1 MVHNLS
7 FPPRQSVNDGIKPDT
22 YLDAPF
28 KIHLPGLDKLVEFI
42 NLKGVGCLVFKKDL
56 MQAYHLLGVTVNGQF
71 SFHTVVPF
79 GLHLAT
85 LACQHTT
92 RAILRI
98 LSQQGILVNRG
109 F

>member
-28 KIHLPGLDKLVEFI
+28 KLHLPGLDKLVEFV

-56 MQAYHLLGVTVNGQF
+56 TQAYQKIPVHREILQRNISVFLNGYCVIY
-71 SFHTVVPF
+71 H
-79 GLHLAT
+79 
-85 LACQHTT
+85 CQNH
-92 RAILRI
+92 
-98 LSQQGILVNRG
+98 
-109 F
+109 